1 MQQKKDDTPIKRMA
15 DLLRQGATL
24 TDLSCP
30 VCSSPL
36 FRFKDGTL
44 WCEQDQKK
52 VVIVKEGEQAPVQT
66 ASSQSNAAYD
76 KLEATLIKKI
86 QGIEDKI
93 EKTEDVEEIQ
103 KLSTALSELL
113 SSLEKIRRMKTIKP

>member
-30 VCSSPL
+30 VCASPL
-36 FRFKDGTL
+36 FRLKDGTL

-52 VVIVKEGEQAPVQT
+52 VIIVKEGQQPPAQASPQ
-66 ASSQSNAAYD
+66 ANAAYD
-76 KLEATLIKKI
+76 KLEATLLNKI
-86 QGIEDKI
+86 QGIQDKI
-93 EKTEDVEEIQ
+93 EKTDDVEEIQ
-103 KLSTALSELL
+103 KLSNALSELL
-113 SSLEKIRRMKTIKP
+113 SSLEKVRHMKTTKP

>member
-1 MQQKKDDTPIKRMA
+1 MQQKKEDTPIKRMA

-30 VCSSPL
+30 VCASPL
-36 FRFKDGTL
+36 FRLKDGKL

-52 VVIVKEGEQAPVQT
+52 VIIVKEGEQPPTQAAPQ
-66 ASSQSNAAYD
+66 ANAAYD
-76 KLEATLIKKI
+76 KLETTLLTKI
-86 QGIEDKI
+86 QGIEEKI
-93 EKTEDVEEIQ
+93 AKTEDIEELQ
-103 KLSTALSELL
+103 KLSSALSELL

>member
-1 MQQKKDDTPIKRMA
+1 MQQKREDTPIKRMA

-30 VCSSPL
+30 VCASPL
-36 FRFKDGTL
+36 FRLKDGSL
-44 WCEQDQKK
+44 WCAQDEKK
-52 VVIVKEGEQAPVQT
+52 VIIVKEGQEAPPQASP
-66 ASSQSNAAYD
+66 ANAAYD
-76 KLEATLIKKI
+76 KLEATLLTKI
-86 QGIEDKI
+86 QGIEEKI

-113 SSLEKIRRMKTIKP
+113 NSLEKIRRMKTKP